1 LRSSAEPVDTS
12 AFDSPPLGGTV
23 LGVSTELAI
32 AIISVVGG
40 AVTGVASA
48 VWGPVI
54 NQRLERR
61 RRATEVRDR
70 YSPPLLQ
77 AAFDLQSR
85 LYNIV
90 RQKFF
95 ETYLPDDSKRLGYA
109 TNSTLWLFAQYLGW
123 GELLRREVQF
133 LDFGRTKTNR
143 ALQEALGKVTSE
155 LASDAYGRTLAIFRA
170 EQRAIG
176 ELMIGRHRG
185 ADGARLPVTLGYG
198 DFVRRLADPAFG
210 QWFERLGN
218 ELKAPPTKRSR
229 ARLVSVQR
237 ALIDIVD
244 LLDPEYVRYPS
255 LDTRGKLPPPLPAR
269 EAAELEVG
277 ERVARFVA
285 YGREYGEDDRT
296 FPAGI
301 LAAWAQRQNLER
313 LESPE
318 GPEWAAYRGKLGILG
333 TDVVV
338 QVRYQDHRIEI
349 YGSVESPWWARAVRL
364 APRIMSL
371 RGGGRLPSAR
381 HRARVVINDLL
392 EQFARPTV

>member
-1 LRSSAEPVDTS
+1 M
-12 AFDSPPLGGTV
+12 
-23 LGVSTELAI
+23 
-32 AIISVVGG
+32 
-40 AVTGVASA
+40 
-48 VWGPVI
+48 
-54 NQRLERR
+54 
-61 RRATEVRDR
+61 
-70 YSPPLLQ
+70 
-77 AAFDLQSR
+77 
-85 LYNIV
+85 
-90 RQKFF
+90 
-95 ETYLPDDSKRLGYA
+95 
-109 TNSTLWLFAQYLGW
+109 
-123 GELLRREVQF
+123 GEWCP
-133 LDFGRTKTNR
+133 
-143 ALQEALGKVTSE
+143 S
-155 LASDAYGRTLAIFRA
+155 
-170 EQRAIG
+170 
-176 ELMIGRHRG
+176 
-185 ADGARLPVTLGYG
+185 
-198 DFVRRLADPAFG
+198 
-210 QWFERLGN
+210 
-218 ELKAPPTKRSR
+218 
-229 ARLVSVQR
+229 
-237 ALIDIVD
+237 LIDIVD
-244 LLDPEYVRYPS
+244 LLDPEYVRYPN

-381 HRARVVINDLL
+381 HRARVVLNDLL